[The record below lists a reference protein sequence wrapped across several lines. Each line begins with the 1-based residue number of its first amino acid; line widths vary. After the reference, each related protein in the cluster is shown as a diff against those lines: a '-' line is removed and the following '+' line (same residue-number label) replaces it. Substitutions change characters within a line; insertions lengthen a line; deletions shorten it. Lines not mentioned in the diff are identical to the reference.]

1 MRGLARRQR
10 EVLEAIIADIRATG
24 YPPSQG
30 RVAEITGLPSP
41 WIVLDALAKKGY
53 VRQPYPAGAW
63 IPIRDLDGTPLR
75 LELVRGE
82 DLG

>member
-1 MRGLARRQR
+1 VKALAKRQR
-10 EVLEAIIADIRATG
+10 DVLEAIIKDTRDQGVAPT
-24 YPPSQG
+24 QG
-30 RVAEITGLPSP
+30 RITEITGLPSP

-75 LELVRGE
+75 LVLERGE
-82 DLG
+82 SG

>member
-1 MRGLARRQR
+1 MQGPTKRQR
-10 EVLEAIIADIRATG
+10 EILAKIIEDTRA
-24 YPPSQG
+24 QG
-30 RVAEITGLPSP
+30 VAPTQNRVAEITGIASP
-41 WIVLDALAKKGY
+41 WIFLDALAKKGY

-63 IPIRDLDGTPLR
+63 IPIRDLDGAPLR